1 MNDLTNLLNELELNT
16 PNDILLNIINH
27 DFNILADLYIRKDT
41 NICIEPEPSHE
52 YYLTPDNCKIICSY
66 LCNNYNGYNLLKHKI
81 SENILTKRFNII
93 INENDVQ
100 TYVDYYIDSLS
111 TE

>member
-1 MNDLTNLLNELELNT
+1 MFSKKLFLLFILLITSCEVHDLTLDEIVYSNDFEKNSNLEK
-16 PNDILLNIINH
+16 IAGGII
-27 DFNILADLYIRKDT
+27 
-41 NICIEPEPSHE
+41 S
-52 YYLTPDNCKIICSY
+52 
-66 LCNNYNGYNLLKHKI
+66 NYNGYNLLKHKI

-100 TYVDYYIDSLS
+100 SYVDYYIDSLC

>member
-41 NICIEPEPSHE
+41 NICI
-52 YYLTPDNCKIICSY
+52 
-66 LCNNYNGYNLLKHKI
+66 
-81 SENILTKRFNII
+81 
-93 INENDVQ
+93 
-100 TYVDYYIDSLS
+100 
-111 TE
+111 